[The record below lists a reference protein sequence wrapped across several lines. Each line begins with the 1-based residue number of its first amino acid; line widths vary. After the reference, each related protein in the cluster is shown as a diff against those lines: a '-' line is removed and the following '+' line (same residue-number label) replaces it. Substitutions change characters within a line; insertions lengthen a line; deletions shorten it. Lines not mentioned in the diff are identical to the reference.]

1 VVSVAVVALGLVRIG
16 PWLWVNL
23 FPAVA
28 NEGYSDGA
36 PAGLGDAAGA
46 VPTPEQAA
54 EALHRVLANWG
65 AGDAPELD
73 TIYLPQGRRP
83 GELQDTLRGLEAL
96 SALEVYVTRVD
107 DLLFRL
113 RIFSGPNLLL
123 QRDVFPWLPERPS
136 VSGVDPPETGFIVVL
151 GEHESDALSEVCSWR
166 APLAIAVPPFAAHA
180 VKSMR
185 FASRCSK
192 GVLLLLDPEDD
203 LADQLAAAPEAS
215 GALIESQLEEGVAAQ
230 QWLRPL
236 VGAGVFL
243 LDGRASGSLPSLEK
257 PARKLGIPYVRR
269 SGHLRR
275 DSDLVLARNLTVR
288 RGYGLVSAGTDEDGL
303 SLLKD
308 FIESSRV
315 DGYTLLFPGE
325 VARAH
330 GLEVPEVGMPG
341 RSPLRAP

>member
-1 VVSVAVVALGLVRIG
+1 LVDGRHTFTAGLWVISVVVLALGLVRIG

-28 NEGYSDGA
+28 DERTEEASAGQGGAADG
-36 PAGLGDAAGA
+36 

-113 RIFSGPNLLL
+113 RIFSGRNLLL

-151 GEHESDALSEVCSWR
+151 GAHESEALDEVCSWR

-180 VKSMR
+180 VKSIR

-203 LADQLAAAPEAS
+203 IADQLATAPEAS
-215 GALIESQLEEGVAAQ
+215 GVIIQSELEAGVVPE

-257 PARKLGIPYVRR
+257 PARKMGVPYVRR
-269 SGHLRR
+269 SGHLVR

-288 RGYGLVSAGTDEDGL
+288 RGYGLVSAGTEEDEL
-303 SLLKD
+303 RLLRD
-308 FIESSRV
+308 FIESARD

-330 GLEVPEVGMPG
+330 GLDVP
-341 RSPLRAP
+341 